1 MKIISLIIIS
11 YFLKARGD
19 LIANYP
25 DGWISETPLTNES
38 SLYTPCKSGGYIV
51 LYNSDNYT
59 HFTNLTI
66 FVKSM
71 TDCQYQF
78 WNISKNIQINA
89 YSYFSQRLYN
99 YSFFNK
105 PNLNL
110 FEFTALGHFNNSD
123 DKGYLASNN
132 NCLK

>member
-25 DGWISETPLTNES
+25 DGWVFESPLTNES

-59 HFTNLTI
+59 RFTNITL

-71 TDCQYQF
+71 YDCQYQF

-89 YSYFSQRLYN
+89 NSYFSQRLHN
-99 YSFFNK
+99 YSFYNV

-110 FEFTALGHFNNSD
+110 FDFTAQGNFTNSD
-123 DKGYLASNN
+123 DNGYLVKTN